1 MFEIKERIKE
11 LRKALDLS
19 QTEFGEALHVSRS
32 VVKNIDGNLVEP
44 KPLFIDNIC
53 VTFNVRR
60 EWLTDGTGDMFRELT
75 REQKAAAFIG
85 EALANK
91 DDAFKAA
98 VIDLLADLDAE
109 DWSNLR
115 ALLRKTKTQ
124 QNLKRILDATGPE
137 E

>member
-1 MFEIKERIKE
+1 MNERIKE
-11 LRKALDLS
+11 LRKALKLS
-19 QTEFGEALHVSRS
+19 QTEFGNKFGVGLGVIRNFEYGLTVPSD
-32 VVKNIDGNLVEP
+32 VQLNL
-44 KPLFIDNIC
+44 IC
-53 VTFNVRR
+53 VTFNVNR
-60 EWLTDGTGDMFRELT
+60 EWLTDGTGEMFRELT

-109 DWSNLR
+109 DWANLR

-137 E
+137 G